1 MKQAAILSYFRQLA
15 LRLTRAA
22 AFPQLDWQGLR
33 NIEHVRRAGLEN
45 LRVNSLD
52 RSQDLLA
59 LNFLAIAFADPFQTL
74 TLHVMIFAVVIR
86 LLEFGR
92 GFVSIEGSGFKLAD
106 G

>member
-22 AFPQLDWQGLR
+22 AFPQLGLR
-33 NIEHVRRAGLEN
+33 NIQHVRRAGLEN

-92 GFVSIEGSGFKLAD
+92 GFVSI
-106 G
+106 